1 LTANQLLIGNAA
13 TSLSQSAN
21 ITWNNTSNTFLVS
34 NLQMAGQVTGI
45 TTLSGSTV
53 LFGTVATTNNTN
65 VNTPSL
71 GIAGE
76 TGNKLILSGG
86 TASV

>member
-1 LTANQLLIGNAA
+1 
-13 TSLSQSAN
+13 
-21 ITWNNTSNTFLVS
+21 
-34 NLQMAGQVTGI
+34 MAGQVTGI